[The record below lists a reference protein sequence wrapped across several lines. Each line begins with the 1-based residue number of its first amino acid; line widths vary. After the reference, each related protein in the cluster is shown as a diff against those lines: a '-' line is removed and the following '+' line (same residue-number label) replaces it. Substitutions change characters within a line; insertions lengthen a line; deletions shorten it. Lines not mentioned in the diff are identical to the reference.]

1 MDSWR
6 RALPWLVLLGIV
18 ALGAFWLFSAGAPAG
33 RILETT
39 RRPLIPQPTPTIY
52 PSAAT
57 VIKSVQR
64 LSRLE
69 TASYHIEKVI
79 TAETGQG
86 PLGFLFGDKL
96 LLIAYG
102 EVIAGIDLSDLGP
115 DAILRTDDGTL
126 YMRLPPV
133 EIFVATLDNERTEV
147 YDRQTGMIGL
157 NQELETE
164 ARREAERLILEAA
177 LEEGLEAEAEGS
189 AQDFIETFMLALGF
203 EQVIFAEVLPT
214 PSPRPTLSPSPTPSL
229 DAKDTISPEWV

>member
-1 MDSWR
+1 MESQR
-6 RALPWLVLLGIV
+6 RTLPWLVLVIIV
-18 ALGAFWLFSAGAPAG
+18 VLGAFWLFSEGGPAG
-33 RILETT
+33 RGAEST
-39 RRPLIPQPTPTIY
+39 RQPLIPQPTPTIY
-52 PSAAT
+52 PSSVT

-102 EVIAGIDLSDLGP
+102 QVIAGVDLSDIGP
-115 DAILRTDDGTL
+115 DAILRTDDGRL
-126 YMRLPPV
+126 YLRLPPP
-133 EIFVATLDNERTEV
+133 EIFVATLDNERTQV

-164 ARREAERLILEAA
+164 ARREAGRLILEAA
-177 LEEGLEAEAEGS
+177 LEQGLEAEAESS
-189 AQDFIETFMLALGF
+189 AQEFLEIFLLALGF
-203 EQVIFAEVLPT
+203 EQVVFVDEMPT
-214 PSPRPTLSPSPTPSL
+214 PTPRPTLSPEPTE
-229 DAKDTISPEWV
+229 TTSPETL

>member
-1 MDSWR
+1 MDSQR
-6 RALPWLVLLGIV
+6 RTLSWIILVCV
-18 ALGAFWLFSAGAPAG
+18 TALGAFWLLGGDGFAG
-33 RILETT
+33 RGAEVT
-39 RRPLIPQPTPTIY
+39 RQPLIPQPTPTIY
-52 PSAAT
+52 PSSVT

-102 EVIAGIDLSDLGP
+102 EVIAGIDLSKVDA
-115 DAILRTDDGTL
+115 DAIARTDDGTL

-133 EIFVATLDNERTEV
+133 EVFVATLDNARTHV
-147 YDRQTGMIGL
+147 YDRRTGMVGL

-164 ARREAERLILEAA
+164 ARREAEKLILEAA
-177 LEEGLEAEAEGS
+177 LDEGLEEEAAVS
-189 AQDFIETFMLALGF
+189 AQEFLETFLLALGF
-203 EQVIFAEVLPT
+203 EQVVFVDELPT
-214 PSPRPTLSPSPTPSL
+214 PTPPPPTADATVAVSP
-229 DAKDTISPEWV
+229 